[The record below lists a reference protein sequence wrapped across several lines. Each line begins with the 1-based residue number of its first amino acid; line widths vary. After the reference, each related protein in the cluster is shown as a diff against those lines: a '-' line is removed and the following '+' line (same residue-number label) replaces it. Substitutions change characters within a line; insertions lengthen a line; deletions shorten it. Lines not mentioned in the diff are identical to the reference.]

1 MDIQKEV
8 DKFEAKK
15 SKLVKDFT
23 TRIANY
29 INSKV
34 DDNLKIRDT
43 KEALSRQEAANLDT
57 IEEASKALKEI
68 K

>member
-15 SKLVKDFT
+15 SKLVQDFT
-23 TRIANY
+23 TRIANF

-57 IEEASKALKEI
+57 IEEASKALKGI